1 MASELTAA
9 LCAFHKDVGAI
20 HKSAQ
25 AQYGKFAD
33 LATVLSSVIPPL
45 AKNGLVITQVFQP
58 ASEGSEPLL
67 ITTLRH
73 VSGETVE
80 SVLPLV
86 VNNGRNKLHDLG
98 GSITYLRRYAL
109 LSLVGL
115 VADVDT
121 DGAFVDEV
129 VEKAK
134 PAPKKTVAKKAAP
147 KQQPAKPVVEKSE
160 DTPLDK
166 DGKAMVQ
173 QLLAETWGQEGGQD
187 KIKRLIGE
195 MKLAFPDMAKF
206 DKPLQ
211 HVTTEGHVR
220 FIDKFLNDPNV

>member
-1 MASELTAA
+1 MTSELTAA

-98 GSITYLRRYAL
+98 ASITYLRRYAL

-129 VEKAK
+129 QEK
-134 PAPKKTVAKKAAP
+134 PAPKKTVTKKAAT
-147 KQQPAKPVVEKSE
+147 KKQPAKPVVEKS
-160 DTPLDK
+160 DVPLDK

-187 KIKRLIGE
+187 KIKRLVGE
-195 MKLAFPDMAKF
+195 MKLSFPDMAKF

-211 HVTTEGHVR
+211 HVTTEGQVA
-220 FIDKFLNDPNV
+220 FIDAFLKDPNA